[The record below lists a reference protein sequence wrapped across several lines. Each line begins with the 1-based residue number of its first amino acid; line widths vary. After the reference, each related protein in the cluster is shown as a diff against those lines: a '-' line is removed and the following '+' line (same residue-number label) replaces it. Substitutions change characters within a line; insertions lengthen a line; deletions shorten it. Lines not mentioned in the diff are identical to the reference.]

1 MLTSALSSFLT
12 GYPSFEPAL
21 LESPAVFLSAALNLQ
36 GSIIHTQC
44 SVGENMMIRARQKPC
59 SRPAAG
65 THKATDKTDGRAPK
79 RTKVKT
85 GDDCQQAARSQVV
98 CSHCYCVVR
107 LKTIEWFKYK
117 CNQVNL
123 FEVGNLFC
131 KGDLA
136 AGNRQKPGTIEK
148 CVWDKQRSSPV

>member
-44 SVGENMMIRARQKPC
+44 SVGENIMIRARQKPC

-98 CSHCYCVVR
+98 CSHCSCYCVVR
-107 LKTIEWFKYK
+107 LKTFERFKSNVTK
-117 CNQVNL
+117 
-123 FEVGNLFC
+123 
-131 KGDLA
+131 
-136 AGNRQKPGTIEK
+136 
-148 CVWDKQRSSPV
+148 

>member
-1 MLTSALSSFLT
+1 MADINVALRILCLQNSRVPRWMSGSHFASLRCAAVT
-12 GYPSFEPAL
+12 VNCWEVKCADLRPELLFNWISVVWTCPAWEPRRL
-21 LESPAVFLSAALNLQ
+21 PFQQHSTFG
-36 GSIIHTQC
+36 GSIIQTQC

-107 LKTIEWFKYK
+107 LKTIEWFK
-117 CNQVNL
+117 
-123 FEVGNLFC
+123 
-131 KGDLA
+131 
-136 AGNRQKPGTIEK
+136 
-148 CVWDKQRSSPV
+148 